1 MLVNWHRRINTFS
14 LSASPFCYRLLPPT
28 KETNGCVLKTGELCQ
43 SSVLVTRKLIVRCP
57 YSLLLVLVSP
67 VWVTHSIASLSYVN
81 ALDAST
87 GTFSAAHF
95 RCLNSTS
102 TSALTQLQALTQIT
116 LHQRLHISPKS
127 RAVDTPRK
135 ALSHRH
141 HGLQSTNARS
151 RAANASRAR

>member
-1 MLVNWHRRINTFS
+1 M
-14 LSASPFCYRLLPPT
+14 
-28 KETNGCVLKTGELCQ
+28 
-43 SSVLVTRKLIVRCP
+43 SV
-57 YSLLLVLVSP
+57 VSP
-67 VWVTHSIASLSYVN
+67 SNKKADSTLSIQLAVSFGFARMGNPQYSITLLRKRTGPSQRRQGLAAS
-81 ALDAST
+81 LDAST